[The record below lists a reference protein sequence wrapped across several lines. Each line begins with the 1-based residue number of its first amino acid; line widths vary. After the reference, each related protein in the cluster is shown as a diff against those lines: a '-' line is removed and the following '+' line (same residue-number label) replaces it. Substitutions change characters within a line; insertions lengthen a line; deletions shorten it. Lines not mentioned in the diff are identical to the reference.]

1 MKKITLNV
9 EGMSCSHCERAVKN
23 GVGELAGV
31 ENVTVDLPGKTV
43 IIEYNDNQATIESFK
58 QAIAEEGFEVI
69 D

>member
-1 MKKITLNV
+1 MEKITLNV
-9 EGMSCSHCERAVKN
+9 KGMSCSHCERAVKN

-43 IIEYNDNQATIESFK
+43 IIEYNANQATIESFK
-58 QAIAEEGFEVI
+58 SAITEEGFEVI